1 VATTAK
7 PCRFIYT
14 DALWHG
20 GDMIGLGVSSFS
32 HFDGVHFQNAHS
44 FEEYLAL
51 LDKGQLPLLRALT
64 LTAKQKLIREMILQL
79 KTGAIELEYFRG
91 KFGVDV
97 WNEFKPVY
105 ERLDTENLVERNNGS
120 INLTRSGL
128 LQVDHFLSEFFEP
141 ELKAVR
147 YV

>member
-1 VATTAK
+1 MV
-7 PCRFIYT
+7 
-14 DALWHG
+14 
-20 GDMIGLGVSSFS
+20 
-32 HFDGVHFQNAHS
+32 
-44 FEEYLAL
+44 
-51 LDKGQLPLLRALT
+51 
-64 LTAKQKLIREMILQL
+64 LQL
-79 KTGAIELEYFRG
+79 KTGTIDLEYFRG

-105 ERLDTENLVERNNGS
+105 ERLDTEDFVERQDGT
-120 INLTRSGL
+120 IKLTRRGL